1 MDSIASNETMLNTI
15 NDPLIT
21 HFAVGYNSSDENKT
35 YTVAFFSMSGYY
47 KVKVVSDKGN
57 CLQAIKISIDKDD
70 EQMSETTYTKK
81 NGLAVL

>member
-1 MDSIASNETMLNTI
+1 MDTYSEPVVNYTGTLESIASNETMLNTI

-47 KVKVVSDKGN
+47 KVKVVSD
-57 CLQAIKISIDKDD
+57 
-70 EQMSETTYTKK
+70 
-81 NGLAVL
+81 